1 MLQSVKSDIKRKKS
15 YYNFMSIHSDA
26 KVGFPLWRKAV
37 EKSVENVENLS
48 LSTGIPSPGGIPAR
62 DGKIRLFPRQASI
75 IPEKPG
81 LRFCLCPG
89 FLLEKVGLLWKK
101 DSQRKFPA
109 PGPIKNFVRIHNPP
123 GGVCLRRLWKYFT
136 L

>member
-62 DGKIRLFPRQASI
+62 DGKIRHFPWEATI
-75 IPEKPG
+75 IPKKPG
-81 LRFCLCPG
+81 RERGLCSKFLYKKLVIPG
-89 FLLEKVGLLWKK
+89 KK
-101 DSQRKFPA
+101 TDKGNSRQPLPLK
-109 PGPIKNFVRIHNPP
+109 I
-123 GGVCLRRLWKYFT
+123 L
-136 L
+136 